1 MTPRI
6 PTWTIRY
13 NEKYCVAFRR
23 SRQKMQRRFISYA
36 LIRIHA
42 AYICSTALAEGP
54 TALPSTLHL
63 FMKDRYDHAKGNQIF
78 TAGKS

>member
-1 MTPRI
+1 
-6 PTWTIRY
+6 
-13 NEKYCVAFRR
+13 
-23 SRQKMQRRFISYA
+23 MQRRFISYA